1 MEATYCVYKH
11 TCPNGKCYIGITKQN
26 LKNRFHNGHGY
37 DTQLFGR
44 AIQKYGWENITHEI
58 LHEGLTLEDAYKL
71 EKESISK
78 FKANNKEYGYNCDNG
93 GAGAEG
99 HVVSEEVR
107 KKQRET
113 AKRLWSD
120 PEKRA
125 ILEQHLRE
133 LAAQNTGRA
142 RPREAIERTI
152 SHTSKPV
159 SQFDLD
165 GVFIQD
171 FPSAMSAARSLG
183 KACNSSIIACCK
195 GKLHTAHGYKW
206 QYKVLPE
213 GTDGEAH

>member
-26 LKNRFHNGHGY
+26 LKNRFHNGRGY

-58 LHEGLTLEDAYKL
+58 LHEGLTVEDAYKL
-71 EKESISK
+71 EKESILK
-78 FKANNKEYGYNCDNG
+78 FKANNKEHGYNCDNG

-99 HVVSEEVR
+99 HVVSPEVR
-107 KKQRET
+107 RNQSEV

-125 ILEQHLRE
+125 ILEKHLKE
-133 LAAQNTGRA
+133 LSIQNTGRK
-142 RPREAIERTI
+142 RPKEAIERTI
-152 SHTSKPV
+152 AHTSKQV
-159 SQFDLD
+159 CQFDLN
-165 GVFIQD
+165 GNLIQE
-171 FPSAMSAARSLG
+171 FPSAMEAARSLG
-183 KACNSSIIACCK
+183 KKYNSSIIGCCK
-195 GKLHTAHGYKW
+195 GKLHMAHGYKW

-213 GTDGEAH
+213 GTDDEAQ

>member
-58 LHEGLTLEDAYKL
+58 LHEGLTLEDAYAL

-107 KKQRET
+107 KKQRKSSMT
-113 AKRLWSD
+113 RFMKNAWNTLRQRRIANGTTSSD
-120 PEKRA
+120 PT
-125 ILEQHLRE
+125 L
-133 LAAQNTGRA
+133 
-142 RPREAIERTI
+142 
-152 SHTSKPV
+152 
-159 SQFDLD
+159 
-165 GVFIQD
+165 
-171 FPSAMSAARSLG
+171 
-183 KACNSSIIACCK
+183 
-195 GKLHTAHGYKW
+195 
-206 QYKVLPE
+206 
-213 GTDGEAH
+213 